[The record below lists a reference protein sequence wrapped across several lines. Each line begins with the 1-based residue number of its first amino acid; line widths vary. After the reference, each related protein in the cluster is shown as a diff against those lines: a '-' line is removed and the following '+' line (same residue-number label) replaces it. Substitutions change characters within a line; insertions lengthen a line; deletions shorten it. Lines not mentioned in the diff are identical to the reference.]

1 MLRIRSGEF
10 DFDARLDELRK
21 GARRLRVPHQS
32 MDILE
37 ALLARAGDLVTREE
51 LCARLWP
58 SKSFGDFEHGLN
70 AAVRRLREAL
80 GDSAESPSSSRA
92 TSRTS
97 DLGIRCARSPVRAPN
112 WAGETP

>member
-80 GDSAESPSSSRA
+80 GDSAESPKFIES
-92 TSRTS
+92 
-97 DLGIRCARSPVRAPN
+97 N
-112 WAGETP
+112 